1 MNRILFLIKGLGR
14 GGAEQLLLNA
24 APHVDRSRFEYEF
37 AYLLPWKDALVGVL
51 DDMGFPVHGL
61 DGGRGIG
68 WIGRLRRIVRDRDID
83 LMHSH
88 SPVPAVGARVGVE
101 RRVRHVYT
109 EHGVWGHY
117 HRATFWANAATFPRN
132 DHVFSVSETV
142 TSSIRYPMPLGFLRM
157 PPVETLYHGIDPGT
171 AAEWGSSDG
180 VREELGIPE
189 DAPVVGTVANFRA
202 LKGHEYLLQ
211 AAGRIREAIP
221 EARFVLVG
229 RGPLED
235 RVRRQAEEMGLNG
248 TVVFAG
254 FRTDVPR
261 VAASFDVFALPSL
274 YEGLSIALLEVMALG
289 KPVVVTSVGGSPEVV
304 SDGVDGLL
312 VPPRD
317 SEALATGILSVLR
330 DAGLRRRLGES
341 ARRRVADFDIR
352 HAVRRTEQVYGELL
366 P

>member
-24 APHVDRSRFEYEF
+24 APHLDRSRFEYEF

-61 DGGRGIG
+61 DGARGVR
-68 WIGRLRRIVRDRDID
+68 WIGRLRRLALDREID
-83 LMHSH
+83 LVHSH
-88 SPVPAVGARVGVE
+88 SPVPAVGARVGIR

-117 HRATFWANAATFPRN
+117 HRATFWANAATFSRN

-142 TSSIRYPMPLGFLRM
+142 TSSVRYPAPLRFLRM
-157 PPVETLYHGIDPGT
+157 PPVETLYHGIDPG
-171 AAEWGSSDG
+171 AAAGWGSSDG
-180 VREELGIPE
+180 VREELGIPH

-202 LKGHEYLLQ
+202 LKGHGYLLQ

-235 RVRRQAEEMGLNG
+235 QVRRQAGEMGLNG

-289 KPVVVTSVGGSPEVV
+289 KPVVVTRVGGSPEVV

-317 SEALATGILSVLR
+317 PEALAQGILTVLR
-330 DAGLRRRLGES
+330 DVSLRQRLGAS
-341 ARRRVADFDIR
+341 ARRRAADFDIR

>member
-1 MNRILFLIKGLGR
+1 
-14 GGAEQLLLNA
+14 
-24 APHVDRSRFEYEF
+24 
-37 AYLLPWKDALVGVL
+37 
-51 DDMGFPVHGL
+51 
-61 DGGRGIG
+61 
-68 WIGRLRRIVRDRDID
+68 
-83 LMHSH
+83 
-88 SPVPAVGARVGVE
+88 
-101 RRVRHVYT
+101 
-109 EHGVWGHY
+109 
-117 HRATFWANAATFPRN
+117 
-132 DHVFSVSETV
+132 
-142 TSSIRYPMPLGFLRM
+142 M

-180 VREELGIPE
+180 VREELGIPD

-289 KPVVVTSVGGSPEVV
+289 KPVVVTNVGGSPEVV

-317 SEALATGILSVLR
+317 PEALARRILSVLR
-330 DAGLRRRLGES
+330 DAALRQRLGES
-341 ARRRVADFDIR
+341 ARRRAADFDIR